1 MEKIVKK
8 LIDNALEGVDVYYY
22 NGNIWFIFTETKEWV
37 LELKKTGNLWYNY
50 YFFNNLFSYLSMDVV
65 ENQKHITKY
74 VEDTLQNGVKNT
86 WNITINYNVSVE
98 DTLQNGVKNTLNIK
112 AVEYLTVEDVLQ
124 NGVKNTFVQR
134 NYNTISVEYILQ
146 NIEKLTLHEKD

>member
-86 WNITINYNVSVE
+86 
-98 DTLQNGVKNTLNIK
+98 
-112 AVEYLTVEDVLQ
+112 
-124 NGVKNTFVQR
+124 FVQR

-146 NIEKLTLHEKD
+146 NIEKLTLHGKDCQKTN

>member
-86 WNITINYNVSVE
+86 LSTTYLKEWRVE
-98 DTLQNGVKNTLNIK
+98 DT
-112 AVEYLTVEDVLQ
+112 LQ

-146 NIEKLTLHEKD
+146 NIEKL